1 MPNDDLKPAL
11 RMALRVHEIG
21 SKSPY
26 QLFFAGKGN
35 SGGSFGFM
43 QGDLAARQPNVTA
56 TFRKVL
62 AAAGIAPA
70 KIESL
75 RRALAVHI
83 IVNPLSREDTDLVN
97 AALLRGRADV
107 DAMDEEILQGVY
119 GDLDTCIKTARDA
132 GRTIDPKALLFAA
145 LWINMSGP
153 PTKLLTWLK
162 GGDPNLSRPVPP
174 PGAVVT
180 APQIETYLRATDYYV
195 NNPGNIPHLLES
207 VDAGARLLPPGHLG
221 GAMMAAVRLGDA
233 GELLEDGALAAAMA
247 APPPYAAPAGDHL
260 IYEQATGRMLISEN
274 GHYDTLAVGYSGS
287 LSRHARNDPDQQC
300 VVRAGPIPRGLYH
313 VGQPEAG
320 PSPYSLRL
328 TPDPSND
335 MCGRSGF
342 LIHGDSISHPG
353 DASDGC
359 IILTRRERETVV
371 STGLKGLVV
380 VARIST

>member
-43 QGDLAARQPNVTA
+43 QGDLAARQQNVTD

-75 RRALAVHI
+75 RRPLAVHI
-83 IVNPLSREDTDLVN
+83 IVNPLSRQDTDLVN

-119 GDLDTCIKTARDA
+119 DHLDTCIETARRA

-145 LWINMSGP
+145 MWINMSGP
-153 PTKLLTWLK
+153 PTKLLTWLR

-180 APQIETYLRATDYYV
+180 AQQIETYLRATDYYV

-207 VDAGARLLPPGHLG
+207 VDAGARLLPHGSVG
-221 GAMMAAVRLGDA
+221 GVMAAVRIGDA
-233 GELLEDGALAAAMA
+233 GQLLGHAEFAAAAA
-247 APPPYAAPAGDHL
+247 APPPYTAPAGNHL

-287 LSRHARNDPDQQC
+287 FSRHARNDPDQQC
-300 VVRAGPIPRGLYH
+300 VVKAGPIPRGLYH
-313 VGQPEAG
+313 IGHPEMG

-342 LIHGDSISHPG
+342 LIHGDSITHPG

-359 IILTRRERETVV
+359 IILTRRERETIV
-371 STGLKGLVV
+371 SSGLKDLVV